1 MQNRS
6 EKQDHDPDK
15 EKALKKDLGLW
26 DVYSIATGAMFSSG
40 FFLLP
45 GIATAQ
51 AGPSTVL
58 AYLVA
63 GVFILPSMLSMLE
76 LATALPRA
84 GGAYYFLDRSL
95 GPAVGTI
102 AGIGSWL
109 TLVFKSAFALV
120 GMGAYLAISPGIG
133 SLVDSTSSGGIWLIK
148 ALAVAMTVVFV
159 LVNILGAKESTRV
172 QSFLVVTLLIVLGL
186 FLVQGLWHVFTVLPF
201 EEVAGQFMPFLHQEN
216 GVSGF
221 FATIGLVFVSFGGL
235 TKVASISEEVDR
247 PERNLPLGMFLSLGT
262 AMIVYV
268 LGVFIMIAVL
278 DAQALRQDLAPVA
291 TAAKGFL
298 SWLPGNMGVILVIL
312 SALAAFTSTGNAGI
326 LSASRYPLAMA
337 RDRLVPERFEKL
349 GRFRTP
355 SAGILITGATI
366 VLFILVFSAR
376 DVAKL
381 GSTFNLMVLALVNV
395 AVLVMRESEIVTYD
409 PGFSVP
415 FYPWIP
421 LVGIFVNSWLIV
433 EMGATSIAFS
443 VGVTILGAIWYFR
456 YARPRVDRYGA
467 VHHVF
472 ARLGRY
478 RHAELLPEFREIMK
492 EKGLRDEDPYDDI
505 VERTAFFEVEDGQSM
520 DGLIQ
525 EGVGKLAER
534 VDMDAEAIKE
544 GLQRTGRYGGAP
556 MSLGVVLLHL
566 QAPEVEQAEMVLARA
581 RRGIC
586 VALPSDDPTQGEET
600 SCDVFAVVFLVSPE
614 SKVGQHLRVLA
625 QLADRAE
632 DPAFRRA
639 WQRVEGEAKLK
650 ELLLRDARFLE
661 VFVSRDDATR
671 SLIGA
676 RIDEIDLPPEAFI
689 ASVRRGKDHF
699 EPSGETEME
708 ASDALTIIG
717 SPDAIDRVYERYVE
731 GKSEGSG
738 SVE

>member
-1 MQNRS
+1 MQNPS
-6 EKQDHDPDK
+6 ETQDHDPGK
-15 EKALKKDLGLW
+15 KSALKKELGLW

-51 AGPSTVL
+51 SGPSAVL

-63 GVFILPSMLSMLE
+63 GVLILPSMLSMLE

-95 GPAVGTI
+95 GPAVGTV
-102 AGIGSWL
+102 AGMGSWL

-133 SLVDSTSSGGIWLIK
+133 SMVDSTSPGGIWLIK
-148 ALAVAMTVVFV
+148 ALAVVMAVVFV

-172 QSFLVVTLLIVLGL
+172 QSFLVVTLLAVLGM
-186 FLVQGLWHVFTVLPF
+186 FLVQGLWHVFAVLPIQD
-201 EEVAGQFMPFLHQEN
+201 VAEQFTPFLHQET
-216 GVSGF
+216 GISGF
-221 FATIGLVFVSFGGL
+221 LATIGLVFVSFGGL

-262 AMIVYV
+262 AMVVYV
-268 LGVFIMIAVL
+268 LGVFVMIAVL
-278 DAQALRQDLAPVA
+278 DPGALRQDLAPVA

-298 SWLPGNMGVILVIL
+298 SWLPGDAGVILVIL
-312 SALAAFTSTGNAGI
+312 AALAAFTSTGNAGI

-337 RDRLVPERFEKL
+337 RDRLLPERFEKL
-349 GRFRTP
+349 GRFQTP
-355 SAGILITGATI
+355 SAGILITGGAI
-366 VLFILVFSAR
+366 VLFIVVFSAR

-395 AVLVMRESEIVTYD
+395 AVLVMRESRIDTYD
-409 PGFSVP
+409 PGYSVP
-415 FYPWIP
+415 FYPWVP
-421 LVGIFVNSWLIV
+421 LAGILVNGWLII

-443 VGVTILGAIWYFR
+443 LGVAVLGAIWYFR

-492 EKGLRDEDPYDDI
+492 EKGLRDEDPFDDI
-505 VERTAFFEVEDGQSM
+505 VQRAAFFEVGVGPSM
-520 DGLIQ
+520 DDLIQ
-525 EGVGKLAER
+525 EGVEKLAER
-534 VDMDAEAIKE
+534 IGMDAGTIRE

-556 MSLGVVLLHL
+556 MSLGIVLLHL
-566 QAPEVEQAEMVLARA
+566 QTPEVEQPEMVLARA
-581 RRGIC
+581 REGLC
-586 VALPSDDPTQGEET
+586 VTLPSDDPTQGEER

-639 WQRVEGEAKLK
+639 WRRVEGEKKLK

-661 VFVSRDDATR
+661 VLVSGEGPTR

-676 RIDEIDLPPEAFI
+676 RIHEIDLPPQAFV
-689 ASVRRGKDHF
+689 ATVRRGKEHL
-699 EPSGETEME
+699 EPSGLTELE
-708 ASDALTIIG
+708 PSDALTIIG
-717 SPDAIDRVYERYVE
+717 SPEAISRVFERYVE
-731 GKSEGSG
+731 KE
-738 SVE
+738 ENP